1 MGKRYL
7 ACALGNQACSKGKK
21 FLYTK
26 TTLLHTQPKFA
37 KMDGSVIKEMIKLK
51 KTGSVRPY

>member
-1 MGKRYL
+1 M
-7 ACALGNQACSKGKK
+7 GNQACSKGKK